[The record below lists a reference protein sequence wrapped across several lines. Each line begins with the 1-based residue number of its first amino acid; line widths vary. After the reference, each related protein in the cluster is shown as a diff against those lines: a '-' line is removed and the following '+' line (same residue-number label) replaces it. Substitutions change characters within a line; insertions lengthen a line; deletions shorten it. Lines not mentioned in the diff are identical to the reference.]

1 MTSCNRPKAAP
12 PYFPYT
18 THRTMA
24 DVLFDEKMDRFW
36 RRPQPEKKLTLPDWE
51 ALQEAAE

>member
-1 MTSCNRPKAAP
+1 MRPTAAP

-24 DVLFDEKMDRFW
+24 EVMFDEKMDRFW